1 MSLKL
6 ITFEPNME
14 KEAKSLMERV
24 GEALDEI
31 RPFLNADGGD
41 LSIVD
46 ITEDHVLLIEFTGAC
61 SSCSMNNMTF
71 KNGVEDA
78 IKRLVPEIKR
88 VEPVNFSL
96 TF

>member
-1 MSLKL
+1 
-6 ITFEPNME
+6 ME
-14 KEAKSLMERV
+14 KVVA
-24 GEALDEI
+24 ALDEI

-41 LSIVD
+41 LSVVE
-46 ITEDHVLLIEFTGAC
+46 ITDENILHIEFTGAC

-78 IKRLVPEIKR
+78 IMRLVPEIR
-88 VEPVNFSL
+88 SVEPVNFSL

>member
-1 MSLKL
+1 MATPRQELL
-6 ITFEPNME
+6 V
-14 KEAKSLMERV
+14 RV
-24 GEALDEI
+24 IEALDEI
-31 RPFLNADGGD
+31 RPFLNEDGGD
-41 LSIVD
+41 LSAVD
-46 ITEDHVLLIEFTGAC
+46 ITEDGILKIEFMGAC

-96 TF
+96 SN

>member
-1 MSLKL
+1 
-6 ITFEPNME
+6 ME
-14 KEAKSLMERV
+14 NVARELLEKVVK
-24 GEALDEI
+24 ALDEI

-41 LSIVD
+41 LSIVE
-46 ITEDHVLLIEFTGAC
+46 ITEDRVLRIEFTVAC

-78 IKRLVPEIKR
+78 IKRLVPEIQS

-96 TF
+96 TY

>member
-1 MSLKL
+1 MAKEQAQL
-6 ITFEPNME
+6 ME
-14 KEAKSLMERV
+14 KVSK
-24 GEALDEI
+24 ALDEI

-41 LSIVD
+41 LSIVE
-46 ITEDHVLLIEFTGAC
+46 ITEDQTLKIEFTGAC

-78 IKRLVPEIKR
+78 IKRLVPEIER

>member
-1 MSLKL
+1 MSSESIRLLDKV
-6 ITFEPNME
+6 
-14 KEAKSLMERV
+14 S
-24 GEALDEI
+24 EALDEI

-41 LSIVD
+41 LSIVE
-46 ITEDHVLLIEFTGAC
+46 ITDDNVLRIEFTGAC

-78 IKRLVPEIKR
+78 IKRLVPEIKG

>member
-1 MSLKL
+1 MGV
-6 ITFEPNME
+6 ME
-14 KEAKSLMERV
+14 KDLMDKV
-24 GEALDEI
+24 VEALDEI

-41 LSIVD
+41 LSVVE
-46 ITEDHVLLIEFTGAC
+46 ITDENILRIEFTGAC

-78 IKRLVPEIKR
+78 IMRLVPEIR
-88 VEPVNFSL
+88 SVEPVNFSL

>member
-1 MSLKL
+1 
-6 ITFEPNME
+6 ME
-14 KEAKSLMERV
+14 NVARELLEKVVK
-24 GEALDEI
+24 ALDEI

-41 LSIVD
+41 LSIVE
-46 ITEDHVLLIEFTGAC
+46 ITEDRVLRIEFTGAC

-78 IKRLVPEIKR
+78 IKRLVPEIQS

-96 TF
+96 TY

>member
-1 MSLKL
+1 MVNDQD
-6 ITFEPNME
+6 E
-14 KEAKSLMERV
+14 LMV
-24 GEALDEI
+24 KVIGALDEI

-41 LSIVD
+41 LSVVE
-46 ITEDHVLLIEFTGAC
+46 ITDDHVLRIEFTGAC

-78 IKRLVPEIKR
+78 IMRLVPEIKS

>member
-1 MSLKL
+1 MVNDQD
-6 ITFEPNME
+6 E
-14 KEAKSLMERV
+14 LMV
-24 GEALDEI
+24 KVIGALDEI

-41 LSIVD
+41 LSVVE
-46 ITEDHVLLIEFTGAC
+46 ITDDHVLRIEFIGAC

-78 IKRLVPEIKR
+78 IMRLVPEIKS